1 VSTRIRTATIDDAE
15 TLAALIEGFAKNH
28 PGATHPRSIEAM
40 TEAYLGHDPVS
51 RVLLAER
58 NGAAIAFGAWRKTY
72 DPYWSCFGGEVMA
85 LYVEPVWRGRGVALS
100 LVAAIAA
107 EVRACGG
114 RFLQGN
120 YGDTVAPLYERM
132 AVGRDERACHLSAED
147 FETIAVAA
155 GSSPREILRRWR
167 ETRQQFSN

>member
-1 VSTRIRTATIDDAE
+1 MDDAA
-15 TLAALIEGFAKNH
+15 TLAALIEGFAQNH
-28 PGATHPRSIEAM
+28 PGAAHPRSVEAM
-40 TEAYLGHDPVS
+40 TEAYLGHAPVS

-72 DPYWSCFGGEVMA
+72 DPYWSSFGGEVMA
-85 LYVEPVWRGRGVALS
+85 LYVEPAWRGRGVALS

-107 EVRACGG
+107 EVRAYGG

-147 FETIAVAA
+147 FETIATAA
-155 GSSPREILRRWR
+155 GNSPREILRRWR
-167 ETRQQFSN
+167 ETHQQS